1 MKLILNVI
9 AVFALVMVCGCD
21 KSGDEAN
28 QGYASE
34 DVVCDDL
41 YQKSVSIEDA
51 VSFIGTPE
59 DAHKAGIDCIE
70 RYGKLASGKE
80 LEFANRIFKVGRSRS
95 VEDYTSLLSKKMQGV
110 MAANDKESLLGGR
123 ISSIKEGHYHHAECA
138 EDFYGKCDA
147 KFAVMFGEVDKD
159 DFKGHK
165 NLYFPEMPTHQF
177 MFFHFHKPNYMFIGS
192 MAYVVEEGADY
203 KVVVESLKNIEIPAP
218 PKRIRVLPVAVSGVE
233 KNTILDLFDKP
244 HEQWHI
250 GLTAVDNK
258 DNTIEIVKTSQEISG
273 EKKLEGDQA
282 EEVLVDYDAFEKY
295 VKVWDDVRF
304 RFAVAIER
312 KSEKS
317 YGQDTGGLACFF
329 HIASGSISSTLT
341 YPGMEISDVSIKK
354 DGVFVNGEMELL
366 MFDSISEDG
375 TVYRNRVFVRLT
387 EKGL

>member
-9 AVFALVMVCGCD
+9 SAFALVMVCGCD
-21 KSGDEAN
+21 KSGSEIS

-34 DVVCDDL
+34 DVVCDNL
-41 YQKSVSIEDA
+41 YQKDSVEAA

-59 DAHKAGIDCIE
+59 DAHKGGIDCIE
-70 RYGKLASGKE
+70 RKGKLAGGKE
-80 LEFANRIFKVGRSRS
+80 LEFANRILKVGLSRS
-95 VEDYTSLLSKKMQGV
+95 VEDYTALLSKKMHDV
-110 MAANDKESLLGGR
+110 MAANDKESFLGGS
-123 ISSIKEGHYHHAECA
+123 ISSIKEGHFLYADCEG
-138 EDFYGKCDA
+138 DFYGECDA
-147 KFAVMFGEVDKD
+147 KFLVTFGEVDKD
-159 DFKGHK
+159 AFEGHK
-165 NLYFPEMPTHQF
+165 NICFPEMPTHRF
-177 MFFHFHKPNYMFIGS
+177 IFFHFHKPNYMIIGYTV
-192 MAYVVEEGADY
+192 YVVEEGADY
-203 KVVVESLKNIEIPAP
+203 KITVESLKNVDMPAP
-218 PKRIRVLPVAVSGVE
+218 PERIRVLPVAVSGVE
-233 KNTILDLFDKP
+233 KNTILELFDKP

-250 GLTAVDNK
+250 GLTAADNK